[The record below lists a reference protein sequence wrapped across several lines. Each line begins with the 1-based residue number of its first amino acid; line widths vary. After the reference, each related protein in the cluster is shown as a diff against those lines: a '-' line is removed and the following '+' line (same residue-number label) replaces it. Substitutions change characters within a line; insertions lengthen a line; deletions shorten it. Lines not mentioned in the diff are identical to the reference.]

1 MLYALLAF
9 LALPP
14 DPPEL
19 MKKDHGPGTTGGG
32 VTIPSGETLAP
43 ERLSLSLRLHVTSF
57 ESLSDSD
64 IQSKTLETDPNDAHF
79 DAVDWTLL
87 GTAELQYGV
96 AEGIQVGLAWGYYVA
111 EDLREGHVEAG
122 VYELH
127 DVGGVSGITDLW
139 LGGKVRVLKGP
150 EGSLSILGGIKAP
163 VGDND
168 EKHEGERL
176 DPSLQPG
183 SGSWDFMIGAAYSRY
198 LTERITLDAGATYIV
213 RTEAHDFE
221 VGDQFLAGV
230 AAAYRFSENVKEF
243 PTPSVFLELV
253 VRHNQKSEEDG
264 EEEENSGGTVLFL
277 GPGARLA
284 FSETAAVTLAVHL
297 PVVQDLNEEQ
307 QETLFK
313 LTLGLDLTF

>member
-9 LALPP
+9 LAIPLDPP
-14 DPPEL
+14 DP
-19 MKKDHGPGTTGGG
+19 MKKDHGPGTSGGG

-43 ERLSLSLRLHVTSF
+43 ERLSLSLRLHLTSF

-64 IQSKTLETDPNDAHF
+64 IQSETLETDPVDAHF

-87 GTAELQYGV
+87 GTIEAQYGV
-96 AEGIQVGLAWGYYVA
+96 VEGVQLGLAWGYYLA
-111 EDLREGHVEAG
+111 DDLREGHVEAG

-127 DVGGVSGITDLW
+127 DIGRVSGIADLW
-139 LGGKVRVLKGP
+139 INGKVRVLKGP

-163 VGDND
+163 VGDN
-168 EKHEGERL
+168 EERHEGERL
-176 DPSLQPG
+176 DASLQPG
-183 SGSWDFMIGAAYSRY
+183 SGSWDVMIGAAYSRY
-198 LTERITLDAGATYIV
+198 LTPRITLDAGATYTL
-213 RTEAHDFE
+213 RTEAHDFK
-221 VGDQFLAGV
+221 VGDQFVGGV
-230 AAAYRFSENVKEF
+230 AVAYRFSENVNEF
-243 PTPSVFLELV
+243 PTPSAFLELV
-253 VRHNQKSEEDG
+253 VRHNLESEEDG
-264 EEEENSGGTVLFL
+264 EKEENSGGTVFFV

-284 FSETAAVTLAVHL
+284 ISERAAVTLAFHV